1 MFNISNDNI
10 VHATKQNEH
19 LQQLEKV
26 FDKIREKGL
35 KLNFKK
41 CEFGKVSIKAD
52 SILNVK
58 QPSNTSKVR
67 SFLSLVTYCGK
78 FIPNFAAITKPLR

>member
-26 FDKIREKGL
+26 FDKIRERGL

-41 CEFGKVSIKAD
+41 CEFGKVSI
-52 SILNVK
+52 N
-58 QPSNTSKVR
+58 
-67 SFLSLVTYCGK
+67 
-78 FIPNFAAITKPLR
+78 